1 MKTSAL
7 RLLRSRRRNS
17 ERITQKTGWRS
28 PAGFLVKGRMDMKKI
43 AVITGASSGMGR
55 RFAETVQEFGTYDEI
70 WAIARRADRLEELK
84 NHTAFPVRT
93 ISLDLSY
100 PASYE
105 TYAALLRE
113 EQPEVGLLINAS
125 GFGKFRAVMDTPL
138 EVNLNMVDLNCK
150 AVMAL
155 CQLTVPYMPSGS
167 QIINI
172 ASVAAF
178 QPIPFINVYGATKAL
193 VLHYSRALNRELKK
207 QGVHV
212 MAVCPFWTKT
222 EFFDRAVAS
231 DEKPV
236 VKKYIAM
243 YKPEEIVAQAWKDAK
258 KGKDMSKCGFKA
270 RLQALGVKILP
281 HSMVMDTWLRQ
292 QELD

>member
-1 MKTSAL
+1 MDFSPVARLCERLGVPYSRVETEIGPIIFEHRKENNPCSLCAKMRRGAL
-7 RLLRSRRRNS
+7 N
-17 ERITQKTGWRS
+17 Q
-28 PAGFLVKGRMDMKKI
+28 
-43 AVITGASSGMGR
+43 
-55 RFAETVQEFGTYDEI
+55 
-70 WAIARRADRLEELK
+70 
-84 NHTAFPVRT
+84 
-93 ISLDLSY
+93 
-100 PASYE
+100 
-105 TYAALLRE
+105 ALL
-113 EQPEVGLLINAS
+113 EQERPRVALLINAS

-178 QPIPFINVYGATKAL
+178 QPIPYINVYGATKAL

-292 QELD
+292 QELE

>member
-1 MKTSAL
+1 
-7 RLLRSRRRNS
+7 
-17 ERITQKTGWRS
+17 
-28 PAGFLVKGRMDMKKI
+28 MKKI

-55 RFAETVQEFGTYDEI
+55 RFAETVDSFDRFDEV
-70 WAIARRADRLEELK
+70 WVIARHEKALAELRDRVPYPIRAL
-84 NHTAFPVRT
+84 A
-93 ISLDLSY
+93 LDLTDRRSFQ
-100 PASYE
+100 
-105 TYAALLRE
+105 TYADALAE
-113 EQPEVGLLINAS
+113 EPVEVGLLVNAS

-178 QPIPFINVYGATKAL
+178 QPIPYINVYGATKAL

-231 DEKPV
+231 DEKPI

-270 RLQALGVKILP
+270 RMQALGVKILP
-281 HSMVMDTWLRQ
+281 HSMVMDTWLHQ

>member
-1 MKTSAL
+1 MK
-7 RLLRSRRRNS
+7 R
-17 ERITQKTGWRS
+17 
-28 PAGFLVKGRMDMKKI
+28 I

-55 RFAETVQEFGTYDEI
+55 RFAETVDTFGRFDEV
-70 WAIARRADRLEELK
+70 WVIARHEAALEGLRERVP
-84 NHTAFPVRT
+84 FPVRPLA
-93 ISLDLSY
+93 LDLTDRSSF
-100 PASYE
+100 A
-105 TYAALLRE
+105 TYAKALTE
-113 EQPEVGLLINAS
+113 EPVEVGLLVNAS

-178 QPIPFINVYGATKAL
+178 QPIPYINVYGATKAL

-270 RLQALGVKILP
+270 RMQALGVKILP

-292 QELD
+292 QELE